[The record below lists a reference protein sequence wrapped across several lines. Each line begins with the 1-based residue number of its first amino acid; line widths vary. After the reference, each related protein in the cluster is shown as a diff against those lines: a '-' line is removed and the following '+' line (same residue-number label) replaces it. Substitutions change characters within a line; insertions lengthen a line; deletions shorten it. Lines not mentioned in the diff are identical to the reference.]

1 MLSITS
7 SQISSLVVVRGNL
20 LLPAPRTDNFG
31 PAPPVR
37 SDSLEVAPPTPPSVP
52 LTGGES
58 IPDHRYEVESDGSSA
73 VSSESTED
81 SVKYR
86 WFISLM
92 HYDGELDA
100 YVRYGGI
107 LSPIAYDRAEDAE
120 REGRLQPVPY
130 CCRRDVLTV
139 SFLPEN
145 DPIHRRTYVKN
156 N

>member
-7 SQISSLVVVRGNL
+7 SQIDSLVVVRGNI
-20 LLPAPRTDNFG
+20 LLPSPHTDNFRPG
-31 PAPPVR
+31 PPER
-37 SDSLEVAPPTPPSVP
+37 SESLEVNPPTPPSVP

-58 IPDHRYEVESDGSSA
+58 VPGQDGSSPA
-73 VSSESTED
+73 SSSSESAKD
-81 SVKYR
+81 RVKYR
-86 WFISLM
+86 WFVSLM

-107 LSPIAYDRAEDAE
+107 LSPIAYARAEEAE

-130 CCRRDVLTV
+130 CCRKEVFAV